1 MIFLTPEIKFPH
13 GTFSKKGRR
22 GSGMRLHHSEYK
34 KYSYQNE
41 SYYYKK
47 KYYTSAYDGT
57 IEYEKITSTTFKK
70 AIGRGNTTEK
80 LSVIEEFEEISFQVL
95 AEILAEHHH
104 IELKYS
110 REAIENT
117 LDTIEE
123 LEKICGRT
131 DKLFKALLFK
141 ERISN
146 YVEYII
152 PVKEMKEV
160 I

>member
-1 MIFLTPEIKFPH
+1 MKFTY

-34 KYSYQNE
+34 QYSYQDEN
-41 SYYYKK
+41 YYYKK
-47 KYYTSAYDGT
+47 KFYTSAYDGT

-95 AEILAEHHH
+95 AEILAEHHD

-110 REAIENT
+110 REALEST
-117 LDTIEE
+117 LDTIDD
-123 LEKICGRT
+123 LEKICGPLT
-131 DKLFKALLFK
+131 KIFKMILFK
-141 ERISN
+141 ERIEN
-146 YVEYII
+146 YVQYII
-152 PVKEMKEV
+152 PVKKIKEA

>member
-1 MIFLTPEIKFPH
+1 MKFAY

-34 KYSYQNE
+34 KYSYQEEN
-41 SYYYKK
+41 YYYKK
-47 KYYTSAYDGT
+47 KFYTSAYDGT

-95 AEILAEHHH
+95 VEIIAEHHG
-104 IELKYS
+104 IELEYS
-110 REAIENT
+110 KEAIEST

-141 ERISN
+141 ERIEN

-152 PVKEMKEV
+152 PVKKIKEA